1 MLTTK
6 DVIKKLQELDPTG
19 NMGIILA
26 VDSGEGYTS
35 ADKIFLD
42 QIRKQPVD
50 GDDIDCSSKDIAI
63 FIGDHHAEQSLP
75 EIYQYILHKNSIK
88 KYEKQYKEDR
98 HEEIHLC
105 IKFKDIKNL
114 LHKEIG
120 KILPLDYEY
129 EFVIYLD
136 DEKRKIF
143 VKQIGHVLHNYF
155 QKEMIDVKKF
165 NNIILDFFTK
175 LASSKNGL
183 KGYDDFN
190 NEITIK
196 KI

>member
-19 NMGIILA
+19 KLQIILA
-26 VDSGEGYTS
+26 IDSGEGYTC
-35 ADKIFLD
+35 ANKIFLD

-50 GDDIDCSSKDIAI
+50 GDEIDCSSKEIAI
-63 FIGDHHAEQSLP
+63 FIGDHNSEQSKP

-88 KYEKQYKEDR
+88 KYEEQYEEDG

-105 IKFKDIKNL
+105 IKFKDIKEKL
-114 LHKEIG
+114 QHAIG

-136 DEKRKIF
+136 DEKRQIF
-143 VKQIGHVLHNYF
+143 VKQIGHELHNYF
-155 QKEMIDVKKF
+155 QKELIDVNKF
-165 NNIILDFFTK
+165 NKIILQFFTN
-175 LASSKNGL
+175 LIESNDGL

-190 NEITIK
+190 NPISIK